1 MCPECGK
8 IFETK
13 AEVDV
18 HRHRAHK
25 PRIKSVLNNINGYY
39 TE

>member
-8 IFETK
+8 IYDTK

-18 HRHRAHK
+18 HIHRAHK
-25 PRIKSVLNNINGYY
+25 PKIKSVLNNLNGYY

>member
-8 IFETK
+8 IFDTGM
-13 AEVDV
+13 EVSN
-18 HRHRAHK
+18 HIKKFHK
-25 PRIKSVLNNINGYY
+25 PKIKSVLNNLNGYY